1 MALLRPPQHHLEK
14 KTAHASEKDR
24 PDILKRRQAWFENQL
39 DLDPEKRDAVLRD
52 AKPLVEGA
60 LTQAGCHAYA
70 WTADPH
76 NPGRVFVIEEWESEA
91 PFAAHLAGD
100 WYRGM
105 LKHMQGAGI
114 RGAVTRKHRV
124 SLSEPV
130 YDATGRP
137 RADFVSAA

>member
-1 MALLRPPQHHLEK
+1 M
-14 KTAHASEKDR
+14 T
-24 PDILKRRQAWFENQL
+24 ILVSGII
-39 DLDPEKRDAVLRD
+39 DLDPAKRDEVLRGSRHLID
-52 AKPLVEGA
+52 GA
-60 LTQAGCHAYA
+60 LSQPGCLAYA

-76 NPGRVFVIEEWESEA
+76 DSGRVFVFEEWESEA

-124 SLSEPV
+124 TLSEPV

-137 RADFVSAA
+137 RADFVTD